1 MTIADPLGALAT
13 IIVGW
18 HETSAA
24 SKWLK
29 LVFGIVLSYLITF
42 NTVAGGCLI
51 AKMGWAVS
59 VGSGMVT
66 GAAMALTAYL
76 RANAK
81 LTEGIVIAIPQ
92 QTTLDSV
99 NDKGQGP
106 EVITAK
112 GKP

>member
-1 MTIADPLGALAT
+1 MTIADPLGAIAE
-13 IIVGW
+13 IVVGW
-18 HETSAA
+18 HQTGII
-24 SKWLK
+24 SKWGK
-29 LVFGIVLSYLITF
+29 LLFGIVFSFWIGF
-42 NTVAGGCLI
+42 NTTAGGCLI
-51 AKMGWAVS
+51 AKLGWAVS
-59 VGSGMVT
+59 IGSGMVT

-92 QTTLDSV
+92 QTTLDAV

>member
-1 MTIADPLGALAT
+1 MTIADPFGALAE
-13 IIVGW
+13 IIVGY
-18 HETSAA
+18 HQTGVI
-24 SKWLK
+24 SKWGK
-29 LVFGIVLSYLITF
+29 LLFGILFSFWVSF

-51 AKMGWAVS
+51 AKLGWAVS

-76 RANAK
+76 RADLG
-81 LTEGIVIAIPQ
+81 LTRGIVIAVPQ
-92 QTTLDSV
+92 QTTLDTV

-112 GKP
+112 VKP